1 MNKRFTLRSSWN
13 SAFPILSAL
22 ALQILLVSSA
32 FAQGGSTSSG
42 NAENGKRIFFR
53 DGCYQCH
60 GWIAQG
66 GTGPHLTPPA
76 IALPTMVAI
85 VRKGERGMP
94 RYTPKVLSD
103 SELSDIHAYLE
114 TIKPSPPASQIP
126 LLNQ

>member
-1 MNKRFTLRSSWN
+1 LKPYTLRFSHKL
-13 SAFPILSAL
+13 AFPIATAALLTFLASGAL
-22 ALQILLVSSA
+22 AQDAASK
-32 FAQGGSTSSG
+32 G
-42 NAENGKRIFFR
+42 NAENGKRLFFR

-103 SELSDIHAYLE
+103 AELIDIHAYLE
-114 TIKPSPPASQIP
+114 TIKPSPPANQIP